1 MNIFALYLATK
12 NFMTLNQATMY
23 DFAVLRELRKRESL
37 TIAEVSASSGIST
50 AVISKLERNQSMAE
64 LLTLFRLGR
73 VFGMTAAEL
82 LALAEKRTAQE
93 QDAET
98 YTSAG
103 FHFKRI
109 SYGNVQA
116 FHGRAP
122 AGTEHSKPEV
132 HRDVYEICW
141 ILKGEV
147 SVALPSEIH
156 RLAAGQSVQFDAVL
170 DHRYTVHEAC
180 EVLIIHLT
188 KNKRF

>member
-1 MNIFALYLATK
+1 MS
-12 NFMTLNQATMY
+12 LNQAPMY
-23 DFAVLRELRKRESL
+23 DFAVLRKLRKRESL

-82 LALAEKRTAQE
+82 LALAENRTAQE

-103 FHFKRI
+103 FRFKRI

-147 SVALPSEIH
+147 SVTLPGEIH

-170 DHRYTVHEAC
+170 DHSYTVHEAC